1 MCQLHL
7 AMRSWKLILQL
18 NRKQPNRAKHGTRC
32 AIGFLLSSFY
42 NSMCISNHEVVDNIL
57 HFLAAP
63 HRCIH
68 SKSEFRGSNRAAK
81 NLNFPQIC
89 PKMPRNGPKMA
100 QNGPKRPNMTQE
112 WPKWSKMAQEWPK
125 MTQNGPKMAQ
135 NGPIWPKMTQN
146 ETKMAQIGRIWPKMT
161 QNDPK
166 WPKMTQNDPKW
177 P

>member
-1 MCQLHL
+1 MPFWTLFSSGWKLIFVIFCVYIFSDGIIMCQLHL

-18 NRKQPNRAKHGTRC
+18 NRKQLNRAKHGTRC

-42 NSMCISNHEVVDNIL
+42 ISMCISNHEVVDNIL

-100 QNGPKRPNMTQE
+100 KKKIFFLLKRRFR
-112 WPKWSKMAQEWPK
+112 KLF
-125 MTQNGPKMAQ
+125 
-135 NGPIWPKMTQN
+135 
-146 ETKMAQIGRIWPKMT
+146 RF
-161 QNDPK
+161 
-166 WPKMTQNDPKW
+166 
-177 P
+177 

>member
-1 MCQLHL
+1 MCQLHI

-89 PKMPRNGPKMA
+89 PKMGVLKSKSHIAVLLFMSWTAWVCLTITLHVADNFWPQRWKWKWNENLTWTLDNMEVCLLFLPPPPRFLKRA
-100 QNGPKRPNMTQE
+100 QFFRFFSPAPSPN
-112 WPKWSKMAQEWPK
+112 
-125 MTQNGPKMAQ
+125 
-135 NGPIWPKMTQN
+135 
-146 ETKMAQIGRIWPKMT
+146 
-161 QNDPK
+161 
-166 WPKMTQNDPKW
+166 
-177 P
+177 